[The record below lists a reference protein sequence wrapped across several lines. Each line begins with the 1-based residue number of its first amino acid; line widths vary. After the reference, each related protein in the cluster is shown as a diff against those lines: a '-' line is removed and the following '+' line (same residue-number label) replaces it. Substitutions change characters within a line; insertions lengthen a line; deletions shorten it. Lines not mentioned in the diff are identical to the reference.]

1 MGPQFRK
8 NRRAFFL
15 HIWWKSIFSRNMLKI
30 SRKSL
35 IIVWIILL
43 LAGGGVWYYFSSS
56 DTVILSPESN
66 NDSLTPVTA
75 EDNDDIRIRHLNL
88 IEKQII
94 AALNRGITLPI
105 PEKALELKFF
115 EKTLSTQWYIPSSL
129 FANIWLNELLN
140 PVTNE
145 PYFYAISPGGLKYQI
160 FVYIDDEQKANTSL
174 GNQRVYSVW
183 VPDLFV
189 LNSKNQILTSLQMDA
204 NSVDMTLPDVRR
216 KMWLEPFGSCLDIF
230 NFKNDFITRPK
241 SGAYIIEIDGRETK
255 VFCDMQTDG
264 GGWTLFYA
272 NNGYEDS
279 PIAKSYVEMR
289 ETMSTE
295 PILDMSN
302 YDEPNL
308 AGLLSYTHFIKLWSY
323 EMLIRNRTGDSTK
336 WVKFTFSTAR
346 SLDWALWPAVLWKLK
361 YGCVDLPRR
370 DTWIISNQSW
380 KFLHENL
387 RQMMNHRGTSWG
399 VSHGNYLCNG
409 FDGGKNPH
417 IGFYS
422 ASDNKTNS
430 RARSNDGIGG
440 KRENIEYR
448 YFIR

>member
-1 MGPQFRK
+1 MRHFMIYNFRMHLSK
-8 NRRAFFL
+8 NN
-15 HIWWKSIFSRNMLKI
+15 IIII
-30 SRKSL
+30 SSS
-35 IIVWIILL
+35 VWLL
-43 LAGGGVWYYFSSS
+43 LVIAAVWFFFFRWPAQ
-56 DTVILSPESN
+56 DTRIAPTIEEPQKQES
-66 NDSLTPVTA
+66 A
-75 EDNDDIRIRHLNL
+75 DDIRIRHLNL

-94 AALNRGITLPI
+94 AALNRGILLPI

-140 PVTNE
+140 PVANE

-160 FVYIDDEQKANTSL
+160 FVYIDDEQRANASL

-230 NFKNDFITRPK
+230 NFKNDFIARPK
-241 SGAYIIEIDGRETK
+241 SGAYTIDIDGRETK

-272 NNGYEDS
+272 NNGYAES
-279 PIAKSYVEMR
+279 PIAKSFVEMR
-289 ETMSTE
+289 ETMTTE
-295 PILDMSN
+295 PVLDMSN

-308 AGLLSYTHFIKLWSY
+308 AGLLNYTHFIKLWSY

-336 WVKFTFSTAR
+336 WVKFIFSNAR
-346 SLDWALWPAVLWKLK
+346 TLEWALWPLVLWKTES
-361 YGCVDLPRR
+361 GCFNLPRR
-370 DTWIISNQSW
+370 DTWNIVNNDQTIVY
-380 KFLHENL
+380 ENL
-387 RQMMNHRGTSWG
+387 RQIMNHWGTSWG
-399 VSHGNYLCNG
+399 VSHGSYLCNG
-409 FDGGKNPH
+409 YAELKNPH

-422 ASDNKTNS
+422 AFDNKTES
-430 RARSNDGIGG
+430 RARSGDGLGG
-440 KRENIEYR
+440 KWWGENEYR
-448 YFIR
+448 YFVR